1 MQGALGAG
9 ARGQAGFPPP
19 LLSPAGTI
27 LRGKGRGFKRR
38 PDPGSWPWRDAHGR
52 SSFSALCVQALS
64 CVLTLCDPMDCS
76 PSGSSVHGVL
86 QARILEWLPLPS
98 PGDLPDPEIETVSLS
113 EAQAK

>member
-9 ARGQAGFPPP
+9 ARGRAGFLPPP
-19 LLSPAGTI
+19 AVTSRRGDGGGFRRHPWTVSLGPSEALTTLS
-27 LRGKGRGFKRR
+27 
-38 PDPGSWPWRDAHGR
+38 
-52 SSFSALCVQALS
+52 SSFTALCVQVLS

-76 PSGSSVHGVL
+76 PPGSSVHRIL

>member
-1 MQGALGAG
+1 MLHS
-9 ARGQAGFPPP
+9 RS
-19 LLSPAGTI
+19 LLIIYFTYV
-27 LRGKGRGFKRR
+27 
-38 PDPGSWPWRDAHGR
+38 
-52 SSFSALCVQALS
+52 LCLVAQS
-64 CVLTLCDPMDCS
+64 CLTLCDTMDCS